1 MKTVL
6 PAAGIGKRLF
16 PTTKTI
22 PKELLPI
29 YSRVSNNTTFLIPTI
44 QVIFEQLYQNKIS
57 NFCFV
62 TRQGEKS
69 IKEHFTQN
77 YQYQNHLN
85 VEQKKLHAN
94 FFRRIRNSD
103 IRWIC
108 QKKPI
113 GFGNAVKLAEKYV
126 GKDDFIVHA
135 TDTVIISK
143 QKHPITRFY
152 EIAKKD
158 PTVAAVLLCKKVKD
172 PTRFGVAKLKKI
184 SPNTYE
190 VKEVQEKPLNPKSNM
205 IILGLYFFKPIIFEC
220 LKKIRVGHGNE
231 YQLTDAIQK
240 LIQMGKK
247 VVAIKLEKDEVDL
260 DIGTVKSYR
269 NALETSYRQL
279 VLKQN
284 SLKNI

>member
-1 MKTVL
+1 M
-6 PAAGIGKRLF
+6 
-16 PTTKTI
+16 
-22 PKELLPI
+22 
-29 YSRVSNNTTFLIPTI
+29 
-44 QVIFEQLYQNKIS
+44 
-57 NFCFV
+57 
-62 TRQGEKS
+62 
-69 IKEHFTQN
+69 
-77 YQYQNHLN
+77 
-85 VEQKKLHAN
+85 
-94 FFRRIRNSD
+94 
-103 IRWIC
+103 
-108 QKKPI
+108 
-113 GFGNAVKLAEKYV
+113 
-126 GKDDFIVHA
+126 HA

-190 VKEVQEKPLNPKSNM
+190 VKEVQEKPLNPKSNI